1 MFEVTNDRHK
11 YLPLLLLGD
20 EQEELVLAYL
30 NQGRLYAI
38 ETDGN
43 PLAVALIIDHPQ
55 GVELKN
61 MAVSEHAQGRGIGTA
76 LLADIF
82 PRYTGQAMFVGTGEV
97 PKTLCFYEKSGFAIC
112 GRVKNF
118 FLDHY
123 DHVIIED
130 GIQLVDMIYLKKE
143 C

>member
-1 MFEVTNDRHK
+1 MFEVLADREK
-11 YLPLLLLGD
+11 YVPLLLLGD
-20 EQEELVLAYL
+20 EQEELVRAYL
-30 NQGRLYAI
+30 NEGRLFA
-38 ETDGN
+38 EERNGE
-43 PLAVALIIDHPQ
+43 PLAVALVIDHPE

-61 MAVSEHAQGRGIGTA
+61 MAVAEYAHGRRIGTA

-82 PRYTGQAMFVGTGEV
+82 PHYIGQTMFVGTGEV
-97 PKTLCFYEKSGFAIC
+97 PKSLRFYQRSGFTIC

-123 DHVIIED
+123 DHVMVED
-130 GIQLVDMIYLKKE
+130 GIQLVDMVYLKRL